1 MDPIQMLKE
10 DHQKVKQL
18 KQQFE
23 QAENASEKKKIA
35 QQALQELEIHAAL
48 EEEIFYPAVRK
59 KAGDQGKEMM
69 LEAEEEHHVVH
80 VLVDELKE
88 MRSVTDKYEAKF
100 KVLMENVDH
109 HVQEEE
115 SEMLPQA
122 RVLLGEDAPRLAE
135 QMQKRKEALLAEAK

>member
-1 MDPIQMLKE
+1 MDPIQMMKE

-122 RVLLGEDAPRLAE
+122 RVLLAEDAPRLAE

>member
-122 RVLLGEDAPRLAE
+122 RVLLAEDAPRLAE